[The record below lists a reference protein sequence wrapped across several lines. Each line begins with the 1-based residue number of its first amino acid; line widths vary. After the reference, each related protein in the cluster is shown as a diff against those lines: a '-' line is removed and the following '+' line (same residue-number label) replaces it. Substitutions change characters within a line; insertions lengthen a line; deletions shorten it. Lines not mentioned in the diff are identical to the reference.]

1 MKYTRIDRKGR
12 AADGWKKRVHEM
24 NNNELKKQPKKALLF
39 RSHWLSLF
47 INNKKITK
55 KE

>member
-24 NNNELKKQPKKALLF
+24 NNNELKKTPKKHYYLDLIG
-39 RSHWLSLF
+39 SLF
-47 INNKKITK
+47 L
-55 KE
+55 